1 MVDAA
6 ADEIR
11 GVAERPEDAG
21 GKDDIAERRKTMM
34 RVREA
39 RILQSVNMPEDREV
53 QFVVDVGDV
62 VVVA

>member
-1 MVDAA
+1 
-6 ADEIR
+6 
-11 GVAERPEDAG
+11 
-21 GKDDIAERRKTMM
+21 MM

-53 QFVVDVGDV
+53 QFVVDAGDV